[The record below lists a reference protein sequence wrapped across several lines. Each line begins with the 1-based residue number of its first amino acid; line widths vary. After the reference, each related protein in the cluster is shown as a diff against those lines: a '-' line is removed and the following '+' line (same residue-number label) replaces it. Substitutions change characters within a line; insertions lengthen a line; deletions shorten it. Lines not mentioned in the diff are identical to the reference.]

1 MSIIHR
7 INQHRYVRK
16 YCKCAIQ
23 MFTFN
28 NNKTSI
34 KHLFLLTLFGS
45 SLILYFV
52 NQTKIDDIIKMTYF
66 SNNLQTLHI
75 YCYFNLLVFFSKSKI
90 IYRTFNQDCYSKFI
104 GLWWPRTFEQFDRC
118 RCQCWWSTIIRRE
131 VVLSRRQQEMELS
144 LELLIQ
150 IAPVA
155 HNPQQSLR
163 FPNVRASP
171 PKWPTMYPGFSMGII
186 KQLVK
191 CPTMPH
197 SMHVQLSKYPS
208 DCQSPIV
215 EQQSMKFD
223 ANPRYSKQN

>member
-45 SLILYFV
+45 SFILYFV

-75 YCYFNLLVFFSKSKI
+75 YCYFNLLVFFQNQKS
-90 IYRTFNQDCYSKFI
+90 FI
-104 GLWWPRTFEQFDRC
+104 AHSIRIVIQNLLAFDGP
-118 RCQCWWSTIIRRE
+118 
-131 VVLSRRQQEMELS
+131 ELS
-144 LELLIQ
+144 
-150 IAPVA
+150 
-155 HNPQQSLR
+155 NSLTDAD
-163 FPNVRASP
+163 VS
-171 PKWPTMYPGFSMGII
+171 
-186 KQLVK
+186 VDE
-191 CPTMPH
+191 
-197 SMHVQLSKYPS
+197 VQ
-208 DCQSPIV
+208 
-215 EQQSMKFD
+215 
-223 ANPRYSKQN
+223 